1 MIASFLRRW
10 RASGWPRLLLIALAA
25 LFIGSAWLAPQW
37 NPVTRFLLRY
47 DPEVL
52 GAVARGWNET
62 AYARSLLAEHLAGE
76 DAWPRRMPEDPVLD
90 DAGAVFAFD
99 LSEPGVLKVATSDGF
114 PARAGLQGEV
124 VRYRY
129 DPRTRQWSCD
139 ARASVLPARLLPY
152 GCDTGNSRNLIRDL
166 LALLVVA
173 ALIAI
178 AAAAWWLHRNPLLLA
193 LQRDPA
199 GLLDVPLDDLH
210 ALDRAL
216 GWLRQRDA
224 MLRVAGVG
232 AGAWR
237 MALGF
242 DRALPT
248 QKAEILALAIGA
260 HSRRTTDWALPGDV
274 FEWRMP
280 EDLPVN
286 LARCLLYVP
295 ETSLAPA
302 ETVRALR
309 ELRTGQD
316 VLLILVPSVEAERHL
331 SSLCRDPANLL
342 VALDRRVQTRWLLAD
357 APVDALVRA
366 MARQLQVTRI
376 SPYQTRGGV
385 SRPSS
390 FYGRAQ
396 LLAQVVN
403 REPGNYVLVGGRQL
417 GKTSLMKA
425 IQRRFETHPRVRC
438 LYLALRDHRLAPRV
452 ASEAGLD
459 PATDLDVALAALAA
473 QSDGRALLLLIDEAD
488 LFLRHD
494 AAHQYPELARL
505 RALSEEG
512 RCHFM
517 LAGFWDVYRAA
528 TQDYQS
534 PLRNFGEVIAIGGL
548 EAAACRAL
556 ATQPLERLG
565 IAFQTPALV
574 DALIEASGERANL
587 VAILCQECLQAL
599 PPGIARI
606 RHEHLQTAFASQAV
620 QDALAGWARLTQDDA
635 ASRLDRIIVYR
646 IAQTGAQRVAD
657 LVALLDAHRIRIE
670 IETLRQSLARLRLA
684 WVLRQDGDRYRFA
697 VPLFERQFDPAE
709 LALFLDRE
717 LRAAGA

>member
-1 MIASFLRRW
+1 VSSLLARQWHAL
-10 RASGWPRLLLIALAA
+10 GWPRLLLVALAV
-25 LFIGSAWLAPQW
+25 LFFGSALIVPQW
-37 NPVTRFLLRY
+37 NPATRLLLRY
-47 DPEVL
+47 DPEML
-52 GAVARGWNET
+52 AVVAQGWNET
-62 AYARSLLAEHLAGE
+62 AYAKAILTEIAADQGEWPTTLPKDDVLGGAGSF
-76 DAWPRRMPEDPVLD
+76 
-90 DAGAVFAFD
+90 VFD
-99 LSEPGVLKVATSDGF
+99 VSEPWTLKASTSKKF
-114 PARAGLQGEV
+114 PARAGIEGEV
-124 VRYRY
+124 IRYRY
-129 DPRTRQWSCD
+129 DPRTRQWDCD
-139 ARASVLPARLLPY
+139 ARASVLPSRLLPY
-152 GCDTGNSRNLIRDL
+152 NCQRPAGWGLTQWL
-166 LALLVVA
+166 LGLLS
-173 ALIAI
+173 LLFLSAI
-178 AAAAWWLHRNPLLLA
+178 VMAAWLFHRNPMLMP

-199 GLLDVPLDDLH
+199 RLFDLPLDDLP
-210 ALDRAL
+210 ALDQAL

-224 MLRVAGVG
+224 LLRAAGVE
-232 AGAWR
+232 ADVWR
-237 MALGF
+237 QALGF
-242 DRALPT
+242 DRASPV

-260 HSRRTTDWALPGDV
+260 QSRRNTDWALPGEL

-280 EDLPVN
+280 DELPVN

-295 ETSLAPA
+295 DPARTPA
-302 ETVRALR
+302 EIVRALR

-316 VLLILVPSVEAERHL
+316 VLLVLSPSTDADRHL
-331 SSLCRDPANLL
+331 MPACRDPANLL
-342 VALDRRVQTRWLLAD
+342 VALDRRAQTRWLLA
-357 APVDALVRA
+357 AEPVDALVRA

-390 FYGRAQ
+390 FFGRAQ

-425 IQRRFETHPRVRC
+425 IQRQFEAHPRVRC
-438 LYLALRDHRLAPRV
+438 LYLALRDHRLAPRI
-452 ASEAGLD
+452 ASEAGLGAD
-459 PATDLDVALAALAA
+459 TDLDVALSALAA

-517 LAGFWDVYRAA
+517 LAGFWDVYQAA

-534 PLRNFGEVIAIGGL
+534 PLRNFGEVITIGGL
-548 EAAACRAL
+548 ETAACRAL

-574 DALIEASGERANL
+574 DAVVEASGERANL

-599 PPGIARI
+599 PPGTARI
-606 RHEHLQTAFASQAV
+606 RHEHVQAALASQAA
-620 QDALAGWARLTQDDA
+620 QDALAGWARLTQDDT

-646 IAQTGAQRVAD
+646 IASTGMQRVAD
-657 LVALLDAHRIRIE
+657 LLELLDAHGARIDIE
-670 IETLRQSLARLRLA
+670 ALRQSLARLRLA

-709 LALFLDRE
+709 LGLFLERE
-717 LRAAGA
+717 LRGLVG

>member
-1 MIASFLRRW
+1 MTTLLVRQW
-10 RASGWPRLLLIALAA
+10 RALGWPRLLLIALAA
-25 LFIGSAWLAPQW
+25 LFIGSALIMPQW
-37 NPVTRFLLRY
+37 NPVTRFLFRF

-52 GAVARGWNET
+52 GAVGRGWNET
-62 AYARSLLAEHLAGE
+62 AYAKSVLAESVAG
-76 DAWPRRMPEDPVLD
+76 DGAWPDRLPQDPVLD
-90 DAGAVFAFD
+90 AADAAFAFD
-99 LSEPGVLKVATSDGF
+99 LSEPGVLKVSTASGF
-114 PARAGLQGEV
+114 PARAGLRGEV

-129 DPRTRQWSCD
+129 DPRTRQWACD
-139 ARASVLPARLLPY
+139 GRESVLPARLLPY
-152 GCDTGNSRNLIRDL
+152 GCRTSGGWGLTEGL
-166 LALLVVA
+166 LALLSVLV
-173 ALIAI
+173 LGAI
-178 AAAAWWLHRNPLLLA
+178 AAAVWLFRRNPMLA
-193 LQRDPA
+193 SLQRDPA
-199 GLLDVPLDDLH
+199 GLVDVPLDDLH

-224 MLRVAGVG
+224 MLRAAGV
-232 AGAWR
+232 APDAWHQ
-237 MALGF
+237 ALGF
-242 DRALPT
+242 DRASPV
-248 QKAEILALAIGA
+248 QKTEILALAIGA
-260 HSRRTTDWALPGDV
+260 VSRRSTDWDLPGEV
-274 FEWRMP
+274 FECRMP

-286 LARCLLYVP
+286 LARCLVYVP
-295 ETSLAPA
+295 DVACPPA
-302 ETVRALR
+302 EVVRRLR

-316 VLLILVPSVEAERHL
+316 VLLVLSPSADVDRHL
-331 SSLCRDPANLL
+331 APACRDAANLL
-342 VALDRRVQTRWLLAD
+342 VALDRRTQTRWLLA
-357 APVDALVRA
+357 AEPVDALVRA

-390 FYGRAQ
+390 FFGRAQ

-425 IQRRFETHPRVRC
+425 VQRRFDAHPRVRC

-459 PATDLDVALAALAA
+459 PAADLDVALSALAA
-473 QSDGRALLLLIDEAD
+473 QSGGRALLLLIDEAD

-494 AAHQYPELARL
+494 AAHGYPELARL

-517 LAGFWDVYRAA
+517 LAGFWDVHQAA

-534 PLRNFGEVIAIGGL
+534 PLRNFGEVVAIGGL
-548 EAAACRAL
+548 EPAACRAL

-574 DALIEASGERANL
+574 DALVSASGERANL

-599 PPGIARI
+599 PPGTTRI
-606 RHEHLQTAFASQAV
+606 RHEHLQAAFASQSV
-620 QDALAGWARLTQDDA
+620 QDALAGWARLTQDDI
-635 ASRLDRIIVYR
+635 ASRFDRIIVYR

-657 LVALLDAHRIRIE
+657 LVALFDAHGVRID
-670 IETLRQSLARLRLA
+670 IETLRQSFVRLRLA

-709 LALFLDRE
+709 LALFLERE
-717 LRAAGA
+717 LRAAAA

>member
-1 MIASFLRRW
+1 MTSLFARQW
-10 RASGWPRLLLIALAA
+10 RSLGWFRLLLVALAA
-25 LFIGSAWLAPQW
+25 LFIGSAIIAPQW
-37 NPVTRFLLRY
+37 NPVTRVLFRFDPTLLS
-47 DPEVL
+47 
-52 GAVARGWNET
+52 AVGQGWNET
-62 AYARSLLAEHLAGE
+62 AYAKTVLTGMIADDGEWPSSLPLDELPGGE
-76 DAWPRRMPEDPVLD
+76 
-90 DAGAVFAFD
+90 GYFTFD
-99 LSEPGVLKVATSDGF
+99 VSEPWTLKVSTAKAF
-114 PARAGLQGEV
+114 PARAGMQGEV
-124 VRYRY
+124 IRYRF
-129 DPRTRQWSCD
+129 DLRTRRWDCD
-139 ARASVLPARLLPY
+139 ARASVLPSRLLPY
-152 GCDTGNSRNLIRDL
+152 NCKRPDGWGLTQWLLGLLSVLL
-166 LALLVVA
+166 LAV
-173 ALIAI
+173 IAI
-178 AAAAWWLHRNPLLLA
+178 AAWLFHRNPMLMP

-199 GLLDVPLDDLH
+199 RLLDMPLDDVP
-210 ALDRAL
+210 ALDQAL
-216 GWLRQRDA
+216 GWLRQRDTL
-224 MLRVAGVG
+224 LRAADVSAED
-232 AGAWR
+232 WR
-237 MALGF
+237 QALGF
-242 DRALPT
+242 DRAASS
-248 QKAEILALAIGA
+248 QKAEILALAVGA
-260 HSRRTTDWALPGDV
+260 RSRRSTDWTLPGDV
-274 FEWRMP
+274 FEWQMP
-280 EDLPVN
+280 DELPVN

-295 ETSLAPA
+295 DPARTPA
-302 ETVRALR
+302 EIVRALR

-316 VLLILVPSVEAERHL
+316 VLLVLSPSADADRHL
-331 SSLCRDPANLL
+331 APACRDPANLL
-342 VALDRRVQTRWLLAD
+342 VALDRRTQTRWLLAPE
-357 APVDALVRA
+357 PVDALVRA

-390 FYGRAQ
+390 FFGRAQ

-425 IQRRFETHPRVRC
+425 VQRQFETHPRVRC

-459 PATDLDVALAALAA
+459 PGTDLDVALEALAR

-517 LAGFWDVYRAA
+517 LAGFWDVYQAA

-534 PLRNFGEVIAIGGL
+534 PLRNFGEVITIGGL
-548 EAAACRAL
+548 ETAACRAL

-574 DALIEASGERANL
+574 DAVVEASGERANL

-599 PPGIARI
+599 PPGTARI
-606 RHEHLQTAFASQAV
+606 RHEHVQAALASQAA

-646 IAQTGAQRVAD
+646 IASTGAQRVAD
-657 LVALLDAHRIRIE
+657 LLELLDAHGARID

-709 LALFLDRE
+709 LGLFLERE
-717 LRAAGA
+717 LRGLVG

>member
-1 MIASFLRRW
+1 MTSLLVRQW
-10 RASGWPRLLLIALAA
+10 RALGWPRLLLAALAA
-25 LFIGSAWLAPQW
+25 LFIGSAVFVPQW
-37 NPVTRFLLRY
+37 NPVTRVLFRFDPTLLA
-47 DPEVL
+47 
-52 GAVARGWNET
+52 AVGQGWNET
-62 AYARSLLAEHLAGE
+62 AYAKTVLSGMLADEDGWPSSLPQDGMLAGE
-76 DAWPRRMPEDPVLD
+76 
-90 DAGAVFAFD
+90 GYFTFD
-99 LSEPGVLKVATSDGF
+99 LSEPWTLKVMTSEAF
-114 PARAGLQGEV
+114 PARAGMQGEV
-124 VRYRY
+124 IRYRY
-129 DPRTRQWSCD
+129 DPRTQRWDCD
-139 ARASVLPARLLPY
+139 ARASVLPTRLLPVNCQRPA
-152 GCDTGNSRNLIRDL
+152 GWGLTQWLIGL
-166 LALLVVA
+166 LSMLLLSVIAL
-173 ALIAI
+173 
-178 AAAAWWLHRNPLLLA
+178 AAWLFHRNPMLMP

-199 GLLDVPLDDLH
+199 RLLDMPLDDLP
-210 ALDRAL
+210 ALDQAL
-216 GWLRQRDA
+216 GWLCQRDA
-224 MLRVAGVG
+224 LLRAAGVESD
-232 AGAWR
+232 AWR
-237 MALGF
+237 QALGF
-242 DRALPT
+242 DRASSV

-260 HSRRTTDWALPGDV
+260 QSRRNIDWALPGEL

-280 EDLPVN
+280 DELPVN

-295 ETSLAPA
+295 DPARTPA
-302 ETVRALR
+302 EIVRALR

-316 VLLILVPSVEAERHL
+316 VLLVLSPSIEADRHL
-331 SSLCRDPANLL
+331 MPACRDPANLL
-342 VALDRRVQTRWLLAD
+342 VALDRRAQTRWLLAPE
-357 APVDALVRA
+357 PVDALVRA

-390 FYGRAQ
+390 FFGRAQ

-425 IQRRFETHPRVRC
+425 IQRQFEAHPRVRC

-452 ASEAGLD
+452 ASEAGLG
-459 PATDLDVALAALAA
+459 AETDLDVALSALAA

-517 LAGFWDVYRAA
+517 LAGFWDVYQAA

-534 PLRNFGEVIAIGGL
+534 PLRNFGEVITIGGL
-548 EAAACRAL
+548 ETAACRAL

-574 DALIEASGERANL
+574 DAVVEASGERANL

-599 PPGIARI
+599 PPGTARI
-606 RHEHLQTAFASQAV
+606 RHEHVQAALASQAA

-646 IAQTGAQRVAD
+646 IASTGTQRVAD
-657 LVALLDAHRIRIE
+657 LLELLDAHGARID

-709 LALFLDRE
+709 LGLFLERE
-717 LRAAGA
+717 LRGMVG

>member
-1 MIASFLRRW
+1 MTALFVRQW
-10 RASGWPRLLLIALAA
+10 RAQGWPRLLLIALAA
-25 LFIGSAWLAPQW
+25 LFLGSALIVPQW
-37 NPVTRFLLRY
+37 NPVTRFLFRF
-47 DPEVL
+47 DPDVL
-52 GAVARGWNET
+52 GAVGRGWNET
-62 AYARSLLAEHLAGE
+62 AYAKSLLAETLANDE
-76 DAWPRRMPEDPVLD
+76 AWPVRLPQTPMLD
-90 DAGAVFAFD
+90 AADAAFAFD
-99 LSEPGVLKVATSDGF
+99 LSERGVLKVSTASGF

-129 DPRTRQWSCD
+129 DPRTRQWACD
-139 ARASVLPARLLPY
+139 GRGSVLPARLLPY
-152 GCDTGNSRNLIRDL
+152 GCLTSGGWGPMQWL
-166 LALLVVA
+166 LALLSVLSLV
-173 ALIAI
+173 AI
-178 AAAAWWLHRNPLLLA
+178 AAVVWLFHRNPMLTS
-193 LQRDPA
+193 LQRNPA
-199 GLLDVPLDDLH
+199 RLFDVPMDDLH

-224 MLRVAGVG
+224 MLRAAGV
-232 AGAWR
+232 APEAWR
-237 MALGF
+237 QALGF
-242 DRALPT
+242 DRASPS
-248 QKAEILALAIGA
+248 QKADILALAVGGRL
-260 HSRRTTDWALPGDV
+260 HRSTDWDLPGDV

-295 ETSLAPA
+295 DAARAPG
-302 ETVRALR
+302 EVVRALR

-316 VLLILVPSVEAERHL
+316 VLLVLGASADADRHLVPA
-331 SSLCRDPANLL
+331 CRDPANLL
-342 VALDRRVQTRWLLAD
+342 VALDRRTQTRWLLGVE
-357 APVDALVRA
+357 PVDALVRA
-366 MARQLQVTRI
+366 MARQLLVTRI

-390 FYGRAQ
+390 FFGRGQ

-425 IQRRFETHPRVRC
+425 IQRRFESHPRVRC

-459 PATDLDVALAALAA
+459 AATDLDVALSALAA
-473 QSDGRALLLLIDEAD
+473 QSEGRALLLLIDEAD

-517 LAGFWDVYRAA
+517 LAGFWDVYQAA

-534 PLRNFGEVIAIGGL
+534 PLRNFGEVVAIGGL

-556 ATQPLERLG
+556 ATEPLERLG

-574 DALIEASGERANL
+574 DALIEASGARANL
-587 VAILCQECLQAL
+587 VAILCQECLQTL
-599 PPGIARI
+599 PPGTVRI
-606 RHEHLQTAFASQAV
+606 RHEHLQAAFASQSV

-646 IAQTGAQRVAD
+646 IAQTGAQRVAE
-657 LVALLDAHRIRIE
+657 LVALFDAHGVRID
-670 IETLRQSLARLRLA
+670 IETLRQSLTRLRLA

-697 VPLFERQFDPAE
+697 VPLFERQFDASE

-717 LRAAGA
+717 LRGMVD